1 MTRYRVMYWKEIPVQ
16 IQVDDHDS
24 QVSRELDPRFQK
36 GVDAIALFDGSIG
49 TDEYLTG
56 WEWGPFIEAS
66 GSKESVS
73 SAIVE
78 YYNRSFPIDFVT
90 KIRDLYLTGNRDPN
104 PGSIDHWCTG

>member
-1 MTRYRVMYWKEIPVQ
+1 MYWKEIPVQ

-78 YYNRSFPIDFVT
+78 YYNRSFPVDFVT
-90 KIRDLYLTGNRDPN
+90 KIRDLYLAGNRDPN

>member
-1 MTRYRVMYWKEIPVQ
+1 MYWKEIPVQ

-36 GVDAIALFDGSIG
+36 GVDAIAVFDGSIG

-56 WEWGPFIEAS
+56 WEWCPYIEAT

-73 SAIVE
+73 SAIAE
-78 YYNRSFPIDFVT
+78 YYNHSFPLVDIGF
-90 KIRDLYLTGNRDPN
+90 
-104 PGSIDHWCTG
+104 SILLGISPSIMFKVRR